1 MRVITFSMWGDNPM
15 YLDGALK
22 NSKLAEIYYPDW
34 RCRYYVSTQ
43 NTPEHVYRELEHVD
57 NCDVVLVDEV
67 GSLKSTIHRFSPLS
81 DVSVEYFLVRD
92 LDSRLG
98 ERESLAVAEWI
109 EAETDFHIMR
119 DHPEHAAPMLAG
131 MWGARGGCV
140 QEYDQFL
147 DEYKDVLNN
156 EDPQVDQY
164 FLWQYILPRIK
175 TATVHDEITPYGGN
189 PFPSKRDINDIPFFI
204 GQQYDKDD
212 NPLYP
217 EHMEVF

>member
-1 MRVITFSMWGDNPM
+1 
-15 YLDGALK
+15 
-22 NSKLAEIYYPDW
+22 
-34 RCRYYVSTQ
+34 
-43 NTPEHVYRELEHVD
+43 
-57 NCDVVLVDEV
+57 
-67 GSLKSTIHRFSPLS
+67 
-81 DVSVEYFLVRD
+81 
-92 LDSRLG
+92 
-98 ERESLAVAEWI
+98 
-109 EAETDFHIMR
+109 MR